1 MTANLRIARPLM
13 AAKPSPSIAAKA
25 RVDALRAEGR
35 EIVDFTVGEPDF
47 QTPAHIV
54 EAGKR
59 ALDEG
64 QTKYTSSLGTP
75 ALRKAVAAKLLRE
88 NGLSYDVQ
96 DVIVGVGAKNL
107 IFNALAA
114 TLEAGDEVIVPAPC
128 WVSYPDMV
136 TLNGGTPVIVD
147 CPESQGFK
155 LAPEAL
161 EQAIT
166 ANTRWLVLNT
176 PGNPTGAVYTAGE
189 LEALARVLDA
199 HPQVWVLTDE
209 IYEHFVYDEGRH
221 RSILTVAPGLKARTL
236 LINGVSKA
244 YAMTGWRIGYAA
256 GPRELMKVLALL
268 ATQTMTCASA
278 MSQAAAVAALDG
290 DQACVRSAAALF
302 QSRRDLMI
310 RRLQATDGIAC
321 QSPAGAFYVFANVQG
336 LLGKR
341 RPDTGAVLQS
351 DVDVSAYLLDRASVA
366 TIDGQ
371 SYGLSLIH
379 I

>member
-1 MTANLRIARPLM
+1 MGN
-13 AAKPSPSIAAKA
+13 
-25 RVDALRAEGR
+25 
-35 EIVDFTVGEPDF
+35 
-47 QTPAHIV
+47 
-54 EAGKR
+54 
-59 ALDEG
+59 
-64 QTKYTSSLGTP
+64 
-75 ALRKAVAAKLLRE
+75 
-88 NGLSYDVQ
+88 
-96 DVIVGVGAKNL
+96 GAKHV
-107 IFNALAA
+107 IYNAFAA
-114 TLEAGDEVIVPAPC
+114 TLNEGDEVIVPAPY

-136 TLNGGTPVIVD
+136 ALHGGTPVVVP
-147 CPESQGFK
+147 CSAAEGFK
-155 LAPEAL
+155 LTPRAL
-161 EQAIT
+161 EAAIGER
-166 ANTRWLVLNT
+166 TRWLVLNT
-176 PGNPTGAVYTAGE
+176 PNNPTGAVYTRDE
-189 LEALARVLDA
+189 LAALGAVLERHPRVWLM
-199 HPQVWVLTDE
+199 TDE
-209 IYEHFVYDEGRH
+209 IYEHFVYGGATH
-221 RSILTVAPGLKARTL
+221 VSPLNVMPGLAERTL
-236 LINGVSKA
+236 VINGVSKA

-371 SYGLSLIH
+371 SYGMSPYLRLSFATSTEQIERGCQALRAAVSELQ
-379 I
+379 